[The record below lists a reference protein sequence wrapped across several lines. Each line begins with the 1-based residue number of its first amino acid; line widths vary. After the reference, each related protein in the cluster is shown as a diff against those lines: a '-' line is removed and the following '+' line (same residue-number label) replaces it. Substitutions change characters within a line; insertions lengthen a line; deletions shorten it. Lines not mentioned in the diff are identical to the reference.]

1 MKISIPK
8 VTQWSLISAEDL
20 AKGCT
25 LPVGQTPEIM
35 FDCCS
40 TTSEANCAVVI
51 STSWKSHGDHVLGCA
66 TELQSSILF
75 TTIERVSGCFKKI
88 VVQSFLS
95 RSRAFILRCNVSII
109 HSFLILSWRK
119 LLLGQNWPI
128 LVTLWQYNTPFSLQ
142 KHVIGGSLRLEY
154 TSLIFDPV
162 EPAH

>member
-51 STSWKSHGDHVLGCA
+51 STGSHDHMEIMCWDVPQNFSPLYCS
-66 TELQSSILF
+66 LQLNESLAVSRRLLFRAFLAGAEPSYSVCNFSMIHSYLILF
-75 TTIERVSGCFKKI
+75 VEEVAAWAKLTNSGYF
-88 VVQSFLS
+88 VAVQ
-95 RSRAFILRCNVSII
+95 
-109 HSFLILSWRK
+109 
-119 LLLGQNWPI
+119 
-128 LVTLWQYNTPFSLQ
+128 
-142 KHVIGGSLRLEY
+142 
-154 TSLIFDPV
+154 
-162 EPAH
+162 